1 MGAVQVDG
9 RFRPWH
15 DFAMPR
21 IDLWY
26 DFASTYSYLAVM
38 RAGPLAQAAGVTLRW
53 RPFLLGPIFKSH
65 GMETS
70 PFNLYPVKGRYSAR
84 DLERL
89 AALQGLPKFILPVPF
104 PANSLLAARTA
115 LALSDDARLAFSRA
129 VYRAEFAEGRDI
141 SNRALIAEILHALG
155 HDAEAV
161 LAKTGDQAIKD
172 KLRTETEEAARLG
185 IFGAPNFVTED
196 GELFWGNDR
205 LEQALEWAKNGGRK
219 S

>member
-1 MGAVQVDG
+1 
-9 RFRPWH
+9 
-15 DFAMPR
+15 MPR

-38 RAGPLAQAAGVTLRW
+38 RAEPLAQAAGVTLRW

-70 PFNLYPVKGRYSAR
+70 PFNLYPVKGRYSWR
-84 DLERL
+84 DMERL
-89 AALQGLPKFILPVPF
+89 AALQGLPNFLLPVPF

-115 LALSDDARLAFSRA
+115 LALSGEARPEFSRA
-129 VYRAEFAEGRDI
+129 IFRAEFTEGRDI
-141 SNRALIAEILHALG
+141 SSRALIAEILHVLG
-155 HDAEAV
+155 HDAEAI
-161 LAKTGDQAIKD
+161 LARTGDQEIKD
-172 KLRTETEEAARLG
+172 KLRTQTEEAAERG

>member
-1 MGAVQVDG
+1 MAG
-9 RFRPWH
+9 
-15 DFAMPR
+15 

-38 RAGPLAQAAGVTLRW
+38 RADPLAQKTGVALRW

-70 PFNLYPVKGRYSAR
+70 PFNLYPVKGRYSVR
-84 DLERL
+84 DLGRL
-89 AALQGLPKFILPVPF
+89 AARQGLPKFLLPVPF

-115 LALSDDARLAFSRA
+115 IALPDAARPEFSRA
-129 VYRAEFAEGRDI
+129 VYHAEFAEGRDI
-141 SNRALIAEILHALG
+141 SDRAVLGELLAMLG

-161 LAKTGDQAIKD
+161 LARTGEQALKD
-172 KLRTETEEAARLG
+172 KLRAETEEAARQG
-185 IFGAPNFVTED
+185 IFGAPSFVTRD

-205 LEQALEWAKNGGRK
+205 FEQALEWARSLAQK